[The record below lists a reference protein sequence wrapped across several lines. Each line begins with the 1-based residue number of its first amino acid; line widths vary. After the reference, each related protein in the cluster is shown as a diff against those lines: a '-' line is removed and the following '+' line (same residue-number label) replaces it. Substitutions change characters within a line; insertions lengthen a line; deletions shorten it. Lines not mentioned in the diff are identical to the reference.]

1 MHLHGTN
8 LRCYIPLVVMPY
20 HLPLRGSITGT
31 PSGSPREPMGNDTDL
46 LFVFPPAGKGS
57 CLVLET
63 TLPNRG
69 DIPTGFV
76 RGNATGKV
84 KSALY
89 LADV

>member
-1 MHLHGTN
+1 
-8 LRCYIPLVVMPY
+8 
-20 HLPLRGSITGT
+20 
-31 PSGSPREPMGNDTDL
+31 MGNDTDL

>member
-1 MHLHGTN
+1 M
-8 LRCYIPLVVMPY
+8 
-20 HLPLRGSITGT
+20 
-31 PSGSPREPMGNDTDL
+31 ENDTDL

-84 KSALY
+84 KSALPGRCVKACKKQIRY
-89 LADV
+89 ICCFVNKK